1 MKISLIFLHIL
12 VLLLCV
18 QFQVISPSENSS
30 TSFFE
35 NSLSKSGKELV
46 LEVADNRIAH
56 ANDFKVFKM

>member
-35 NSLSKSGKELV
+35 NSLSKLGKELV

-56 ANDFKVFKM
+56 IRMK